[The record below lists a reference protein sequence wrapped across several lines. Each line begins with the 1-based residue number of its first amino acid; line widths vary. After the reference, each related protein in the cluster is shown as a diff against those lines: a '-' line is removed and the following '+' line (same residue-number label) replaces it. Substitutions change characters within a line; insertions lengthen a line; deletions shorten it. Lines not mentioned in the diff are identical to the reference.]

1 MNDAEELD
9 ITFETSE
16 DNELITINFKSED
29 QTIAVGF
36 NLQEAQILNV
46 VLGET
51 KAAALI
57 KKLELFTDPS
67 EKIH

>member
-51 KAAALI
+51 IAAALI